1 LQEKNKKSTRKLTV
15 MTNDQYTWS
24 RNWVAPYESFWS
36 ILHKFAYFNIIYLQD
51 VDALFDN
58 TSIPD
63 AAILLAEWNLHSI
76 SSKVFD
82 ENKLCRILDLK
93 PTELQHTVL
102 TSIIPKNDIELL
114 TPYDGLRYCPE
125 CIAHGY
131 HNIFH
136 QIYLID
142 ECPIHQIKLTEKC
155 PKCKQGLP
163 YSLKNIKKIEPYA
176 CPSCKYVLRIPFRKD
191 TEIDKY
197 RLNGLTIDEF
207 QIDKLN
213 SIFNW
218 FQSFKN
224 YKISIPRKT
233 IIISENFMNNF
244 FSDVLRID
252 EQNKDDILSC
262 CKTLVGENHL
272 IHKVNL
278 NRGSGLIHN
287 VTKYLPRKTKYNG
300 PFNSRQQALQID
312 EIECNAIPI
321 FKSVRRHF
329 FKLLKY
335 NHKKCIMP
343 TKYYMFL
350 GEYEEIICTSSFSFF
365 LWQHCWKKRIF
376 LKSRQ
381 CSFHWKNPVTNV
393 SNVNNYDLETWLT
406 CKILAYN
413 FFWTYIESMQ
423 FIEKW
428 MNIRGNSSME
438 VFYNGITG
446 IMVPY
451 WSIQENNF
459 KQISFHQWD
468 KSINL
473 EELRRIELSLKNKN
487 RSIKRTHY
495 LQNRE
500 HI

>member
-1 LQEKNKKSTRKLTV
+1 
-15 MTNDQYTWS
+15 
-24 RNWVAPYESFWS
+24 
-36 ILHKFAYFNIIYLQD
+36 
-51 VDALFDN
+51 
-58 TSIPD
+58 
-63 AAILLAEWNLHSI
+63 
-76 SSKVFD
+76 
-82 ENKLCRILDLK
+82 
-93 PTELQHTVL
+93 
-102 TSIIPKNDIELL
+102 
-114 TPYDGLRYCPE
+114 
-125 CIAHGY
+125 
-131 HNIFH
+131 
-136 QIYLID
+136 
-142 ECPIHQIKLTEKC
+142 
-155 PKCKQGLP
+155 
-163 YSLKNIKKIEPYA
+163 
-176 CPSCKYVLRIPFRKD
+176 
-191 TEIDKY
+191 
-197 RLNGLTIDEF
+197 
-207 QIDKLN
+207 
-213 SIFNW
+213 
-218 FQSFKN
+218 
-224 YKISIPRKT
+224 
-233 IIISENFMNNF
+233 
-244 FSDVLRID
+244 
-252 EQNKDDILSC
+252 
-262 CKTLVGENHL
+262 
-272 IHKVNL
+272 
-278 NRGSGLIHN
+278 
-287 VTKYLPRKTKYNG
+287 
-300 PFNSRQQALQID
+300 
-312 EIECNAIPI
+312 
-321 FKSVRRHF
+321 
-329 FKLLKY
+329 
-335 NHKKCIMP
+335 
-343 TKYYMFL
+343 MFL

-393 SNVNNYDLETWLT
+393 SKVNNYDLETWLT